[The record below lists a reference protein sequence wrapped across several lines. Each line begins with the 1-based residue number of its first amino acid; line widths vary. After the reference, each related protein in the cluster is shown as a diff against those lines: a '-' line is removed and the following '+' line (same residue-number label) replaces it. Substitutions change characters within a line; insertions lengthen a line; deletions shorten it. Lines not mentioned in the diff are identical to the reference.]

1 MKNVSTIIFMNIPF
15 FSFFKMALRV
25 NVKWNVEV
33 LGETVL
39 SFLRLEPIWKAEM
52 IFFSFQAKLTVVG
65 INLWKNPFIN
75 FLVEFNL
82 SYTKWMEEEDF
93 RSFLAY
99 FKLGNI
105 WLFSTQIKKLFCS
118 FYFHDWNE
126 RKNPQINFSNQNLS
140 IESTLTKIWCLI
152 FHRI

>member
-1 MKNVSTIIFMNIPF
+1 MWNEMWRCWGKPYYHFLGLSR
-15 FSFFKMALRV
+15 SEKR
-25 NVKWNVEV
+25 KW
-33 LGETVL
+33 
-39 SFLRLEPIWKAEM
+39 F
-52 IFFSFQAKLTVVG
+52 FFSFQAKLTVVG

-82 SYTKWMEEEDF
+82 SYTKWMEEEEDF

-99 FKLGNI
+99 FKVGNI

-126 RKNPQINFSNQNLS
+126 RKNPKINFSNQNLS
-140 IESTLTKIWCLI
+140 IESNLTKIWCLI
-152 FHRI
+152 LHRI